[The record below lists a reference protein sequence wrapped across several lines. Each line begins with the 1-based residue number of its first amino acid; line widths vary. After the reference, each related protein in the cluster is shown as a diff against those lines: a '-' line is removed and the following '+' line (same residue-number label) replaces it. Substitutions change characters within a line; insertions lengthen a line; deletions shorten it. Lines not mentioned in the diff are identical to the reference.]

1 MGGANPTVSVAN
13 ITVVNATHSQ
23 VGAAA
28 ITTGA
33 LGNVVLNSLDTA
45 IMDVNSSRATLGAS
59 ANRLEFASENILSI
73 SQNTAAARSRILDA
87 DYAAKTTEIA
97 RMQIIQCARMALLAQ
112 ANVSKS
118 AVLSRLK

>member
-23 VGAAA
+23 VDAAA
-28 ITTGA
+28 ITTAA
-33 LGNVVLNSLDTA
+33 LGNAVLNSLDTA

-73 SQNTAAARSRILDA
+73 SQNTAARSRILDA

-97 RMQIIQCARMALLAQ
+97 RMQIIQCARMAMLAQ